1 MKYEYWLAAITPLSD
16 RKKYL
21 LRKHLGSGECIFY
34 IEETKLKELE
44 FLNERDIHTI
54 RQAQKERNPGNRE
67 QSWRRNPSALF
78 PVFPGNFQEGCGQFP
93 IRPMRFT

>member
-34 IEETKLKELE
+34 ICLLYTS
-44 FLNERDIHTI
+44 RC
-54 RQAQKERNPGNRE
+54 
-67 QSWRRNPSALF
+67 
-78 PVFPGNFQEGCGQFP
+78 V
-93 IRPMRFT
+93 

>member
-34 IEETKLKELE
+34 IEETKLKE
-44 FLNERDIHTI
+44 
-54 RQAQKERNPGNRE
+54 
-67 QSWRRNPSALF
+67 
-78 PVFPGNFQEGCGQFP
+78 
-93 IRPMRFT
+93 